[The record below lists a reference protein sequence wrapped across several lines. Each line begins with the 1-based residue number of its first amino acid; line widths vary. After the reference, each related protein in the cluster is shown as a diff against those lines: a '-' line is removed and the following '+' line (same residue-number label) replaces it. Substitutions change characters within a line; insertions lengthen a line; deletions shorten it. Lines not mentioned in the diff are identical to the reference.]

1 VELAPEANGVVR
13 VLEARRGS
21 VSGDLPLTTF
31 MSQCEGNFDAGGCII
46 DEPFQPRLPDGMIR
60 CYMGTNKVV
69 GFGHQFV
76 KALLPPRRTMPP
88 PNPNSETARN
98 AVASAPSDTREDAPS
113 LP

>member
-60 CYMGTNKVV
+60 CYMGTDKVV
-69 GFGHQFV
+69 GFGHQFI
-76 KALLPPRRTMPP
+76 KALLPPRPDNAAAEPEQR
-88 PNPNSETARN
+88 NGEKRRRERAQRYARRR
-98 AVASAPSDTREDAPS
+98 A
-113 LP
+113 